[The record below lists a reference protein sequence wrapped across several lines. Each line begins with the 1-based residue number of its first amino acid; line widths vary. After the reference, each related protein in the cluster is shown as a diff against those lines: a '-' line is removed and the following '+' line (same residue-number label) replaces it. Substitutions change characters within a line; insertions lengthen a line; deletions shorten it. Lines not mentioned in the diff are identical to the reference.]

1 MVSYQ
6 STSWNHKVDEFEDYL
21 KKEGIPK
28 ISKDKKWYIWMIHQ
42 RIYYHRNEFHLKHD
56 ENRKRWEELCKE
68 YNISNQLK
76 QHSKKKNEYIKKKEF
91 KDLLEKCREF
101 ILFRH
106 GILPKLNQDDKTQTY
121 WYNWIKS
128 QKRNYKKNEFSLKEE
143 KNRKLWEDFS
153 KEFSIISKN

>member
-6 STSWNHKVDEFEDYL
+6 SNSWNQKVDEFENYL

-42 RIYYHRNEFHLKHD
+42 RIYYHRNEYHLKQN
-56 ENRKRWEELCKE
+56 ENRKRWEEICKK
-68 YNISNQLK
+68 YNISNELK
-76 QHSKKKNEYIKKKEF
+76 QNSKKVNEYIKKKDF
-91 KDLLEKCREF
+91 KDLLKKCKDF

-106 GILPKLNQDDKTQTY
+106 GSLPKMNKEDKIQTY

-128 QKRNYKKNEFSLKEE
+128 QKRNYKKKEFSLKEE
-143 KNRKLWEDFS
+143 ENRKLWEDFS
-153 KEFSIISKN
+153 NEFSITFRN

>member
-143 KNRKLWEDFS
+143 ENRKLWEDFS
-153 KEFSIISKN
+153 NEFSITFRN

>member
-106 GILPKLNQDDKTQTY
+106 GSLPKVNKEDKTQTY

-143 KNRKLWEDFS
+143 ENRKLWEDFS
-153 KEFSIISKN
+153 NEFSITFRN